1 MRIYFENS
9 RSCLKKVKLFLL
21 ILCVLAILFGV
32 LLRFKPVFQEKAI
45 VLAKVRA
52 TQILNNAILEVFSG
66 MNTEEY
72 VNIITKDSGEVTSVT
87 TDAVK
92 MNKLK
97 AEISK
102 AISKSAESEDC
113 YYVYI
118 PIGSLTRFNVLQGMG
133 CRIPVKVVLDSVTK
147 TDFKEEFISSGINQV
162 KSRIY
167 IVASSKISII
177 SSIMS
182 VSEEVS
188 SEIPIS
194 ETIIVGDVP
203 EYFGDKLGVIGR

>member
-1 MRIYFENS
+1 MRIYFGN
-9 RSCLKKVKLFLL
+9 RRNLYKFARFYIAIIC
-21 ILCVLAILFGV
+21 IVLMFFAV
-32 LLRFKPVFQEKAI
+32 LTSFKTVFQEKAV

-52 TQILNNAILEVFSG
+52 TQILNSAMLDVFLG

-72 VNIITKDSGEVTSVT
+72 VNIITNDSGEITSVK

-92 MNKLK
+92 MNRLK
-97 AEISK
+97 AEISS
-102 AISKSAESEDC
+102 AISRSAKAEDS

-118 PIGSLTRFNVLQGMG
+118 PIGSLTKFNVLQGMG
-133 CRIPVKVVLDSVTK
+133 YRIPVKVVLDSNTK
-147 TDFKEEFISSGINQV
+147 TDFKEEFISAGINQV

-188 SEIPIS
+188 TEIPVS

-203 EYFGDKLGVIGR
+203 EYFGDKLSVVGR

>member
-1 MRIYFENS
+1 MRIYFGNS

-102 AISKSAESEDC
+102 AISKSAEAEDC

-133 CRIPVKVVLDSVTK
+133 YRIPVKVVLDSVTK
-147 TDFKEEFISSGINQV
+147 TDFKEEFVSSGINQV

-182 VSEEVS
+182 VNEEVS

>member
-1 MRIYFENS
+1 M
-9 RSCLKKVKLFLL
+9 KLFLL

-102 AISKSAESEDC
+102 AISKSTESEDC

-147 TDFKEEFISSGINQV
+147 TDFKEEFVSSGINQV